1 MKMKS
6 KGQKLYRVNELQSE
20 EVLYY
25 DSVHVLVQA
34 VPQLISP
41 L

>member
-6 KGQKLYRVNELQSE
+6 KGQKLYRVNELQS

>member
-6 KGQKLYRVNELQSE
+6 KGQKLYRVNEVQSE
-20 EVLYY
+20 EVLNY

-34 VPQLISP
+34 VSQLISP